1 MDKNKKDT
9 IKVITIIGVMI
20 LLGIILLSSLAKINE
35 DNTYERERE
44 REFSEIEFIV
54 PKYFEKDEIL
64 YKDYSYKENSVYC
77 DLSVINYDKRYYK
90 SPDEILER
98 FVSFTLADEV
108 SGIQELDLSV
118 KGKQL
123 IIKGEDE
130 TNYYYSIESSNYY
143 YLINYEITD
152 YKNGDR
158 EDATTN
164 KCITSREK
172 IINTIK
178 TY

>member
-1 MDKNKKDT
+1 MLIIMVKK
-9 IKVITIIGVMI
+9 
-20 LLGIILLSSLAKINE
+20 
-35 DNTYERERE
+35 
-44 REFSEIEFIV
+44 
-54 PKYFEKDEIL
+54 
-64 YKDYSYKENSVYC
+64 
-77 DLSVINYDKRYYK
+77 YYK
-90 SPDEILER
+90 SPQEILEK
-98 FVSFTLADEV
+98 VVNFTLADEV
-108 SGIQELDLSV
+108 SKIQELDLSV

-123 IIKGEDE
+123 TIKGEDE

-172 IINTIK
+172 IIDTIR
-178 TY
+178 TH

>member
-1 MDKNKKDT
+1 MDKDKKGL
-9 IKVITIIGVMI
+9 IIGITIIVGI
-20 LLGIILLSSLAKINE
+20 LALTLIFGSPSRINNNKDYE
-35 DNTYERERE
+35 KEREN
-44 REFSEIEFIV
+44 EFSEIEYKV
-54 PKYFEKDEIL
+54 PKYFDKDEGI
-64 YKDYSYKENSVYC
+64 YYRDYSYSKNSIYC
-77 DLSVINYDKRYYK
+77 DLSVSNYDKKYYK
-90 SPDEILER
+90 SPQEILEK
-98 FVSFTLADEV
+98 VVTFTLADEV

-143 YLINYEITD
+143 YLFDYEITD

-172 IINTIK
+172 IIDTIR
-178 TY
+178 TH